1 MSVPSI
7 KRLHGIWP
15 PLLLETRPDG
25 RIDLDAITEG
35 TRYFASAGVH
45 GVYTA
50 DTASEFQ
57 TLEFAE
63 WNELVTHFR
72 GVARECGLPA
82 GVGCTWTNQAGA
94 LRRIAR
100 ARELGFDHIHLTPPY
115 WIKLN
120 EPARPVSVD
129 NARSGNSQTGENS
142 RPRLA

>member
-1 MSVPSI
+1 M
-7 KRLHGIWP
+7 
-15 PLLLETRPDG
+15 
-25 RIDLDAITEG
+25 
-35 TRYFASAGVH
+35 
-45 GVYTA
+45 
-50 DTASEFQ
+50 
-57 TLEFAE
+57 
-63 WNELVTHFR
+63 THFR